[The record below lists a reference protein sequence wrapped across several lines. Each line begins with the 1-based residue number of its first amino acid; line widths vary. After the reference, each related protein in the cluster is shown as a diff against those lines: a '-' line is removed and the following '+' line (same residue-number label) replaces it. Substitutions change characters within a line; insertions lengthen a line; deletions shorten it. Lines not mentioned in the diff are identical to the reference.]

1 MIKGFFSKVF
11 GRKGSGMANDTK
23 TLVTDDSGS
32 AWVAEGPNGETVDE
46 HVDSGASSE
55 SLPAPK
61 QPAQVAEPDFS
72 PMVDEM
78 RIPVLNLDG
87 TTSYVTYFDVIDDDK
102 LAYVAADGK
111 TYHTRAGCYRNW
123 SPSYRSTFSGWKVI
137 RVADAE
143 AQGMHM
149 CSYCQDMEYLSM
161 NPDATTLGYFEPE
174 SLDPAVVFG
183 RRGKPGM
190 VFTATIR
197 NRDIRDED
205 FSKDDEIRVA
215 GGNAPGEG
223 SLYKDGLL
231 LCNAPAKL
239 RTFEIV
245 HDDAPLE
252 MHVLEAHTTPKG
264 FVSLRIAVY
273 ERQSE

>member
-1 MIKGFFSKVF
+1 MVKGILGKIF
-11 GRKGSGMANDTK
+11 GRKSANTTNGTK
-23 TLVTDDSGS
+23 TPVSDTSESTPADRK
-32 AWVAEGPNGETVDE
+32 ANGEIVDQNVGPDISAE
-46 HVDSGASSE
+46 PSC
-55 SLPAPK
+55 APK
-61 QPAQVAEPDFS
+61 PSVRMTKPDFS

-87 TTSYVTYFDVIDDDK
+87 TTSYATYCDAIEDDG

-123 SPSYRSTFSGWKVI
+123 SPNYRSTFSGWKVI
-137 RVADAE
+137 RIADAE

-161 NPDATTLGYFEPE
+161 HPDATTLGYFEPE

-183 RRGKPGM
+183 RRGKPEL

-197 NRDIRDED
+197 NRDIKAED
-205 FSKDDEIRVA
+205 FSKGDEIRVA
-215 GGNAPGEG
+215 GGNAPGKG
-223 SLYKDGLL
+223 SLYKDDLL
-231 LCNAPAKL
+231 LCNAPTKL

-245 HDDAPLE
+245 HDSAPLE
-252 MHVLEAHTTPKG
+252 MRVLEAHTTPKG

-273 ERQSE
+273 ERQIE

>member
-1 MIKGFFSKVF
+1 MPELVAMHQEWTYWDFKREWHHERFELLRDIICL
-11 GRKGSGMANDTK
+11 AN
-23 TLVTDDSGS
+23 
-32 AWVAEGPNGETVDE
+32 
-46 HVDSGASSE
+46 
-55 SLPAPK
+55 
-61 QPAQVAEPDFS
+61 
-72 PMVDEM
+72 
-78 RIPVLNLDG
+78 NLDG

-102 LAYVAADGK
+102 LAYVTADGK

-161 NPDATTLGYFEPE
+161 NPDATTVGYFEPE

-197 NRDIRDED
+197 NRDIKAED